1 MPRLLYWETS
11 QTGFGFLASLPR
23 SSNERVGESLGVERI
38 CNPPGSSV
46 GMLIPVV
53 SERKRKEKGKEREA
67 GAMKSSK
74 AGNGFLQLS
83 PTRYWAGALG
93 LTLLA

>member
-11 QTGFGFLASLPR
+11 QTGLGLLTSLPK
-23 SSNERVGESLGVERI
+23 SSNESVGESLGVERI

-53 SERKRKEKGKEREA
+53 SGRKKKEKGKERGGGQGRA
-67 GAMKSSK
+67 QK
-74 AGNGFLQLS
+74 AGNWFLQLS
-83 PTRYWAGALG
+83 PSRYWAEALG
-93 LTLLA
+93 LTPLA